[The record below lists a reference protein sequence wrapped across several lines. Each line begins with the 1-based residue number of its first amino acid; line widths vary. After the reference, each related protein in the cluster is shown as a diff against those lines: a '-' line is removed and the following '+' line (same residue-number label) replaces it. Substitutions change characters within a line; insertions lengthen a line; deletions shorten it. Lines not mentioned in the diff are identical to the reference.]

1 MLDLNIIL
9 SIIIL
14 LILIILLLSQSYY
27 KNKISTLQ
35 KNLTKTTSDKISL
48 STKYGQISEEFF
60 PLEQSYPYNSKDFKF
75 LGNPIDGIQF
85 NDDKIILVEFKTNTS
100 KLSTKQRHIRDLI
113 NNNQVEF
120 ELIEAKINE

>member
-14 LILIILLLSQSYY
+14 LILFILFLSQSYY
-27 KNKISTLQ
+27 KNKISKLQ
-35 KNLTKTTSDKISL
+35 ANLKKTTSDKMSL

-85 NDDKIILVEFKTNTS
+85 NEDKIILIEFKTNSS
-100 KLSTKQRHIRDLI
+100 KLSTKQRHIRNLI
-113 NNNQVEF
+113 NNKQVEF

>member
-14 LILIILLLSQSYY
+14 LILLILLLSQLYY
-27 KNKISTLQ
+27 KNKMSTLQ
-35 KNLTKTTSDKISL
+35 KNLAKITSDKISL

-85 NDDKIILVEFKTNTS
+85 NNDKIILVEFKTNTS

>member
-9 SIIIL
+9 SITIL
-14 LILIILLLSQSYY
+14 LILIILFLSQSYY

-60 PLEQSYPYNSKDFKF
+60 PLEQSYPYNSKDLKF

-85 NDDKIILVEFKTNTS
+85 NEDKIILVEFKTNKS
-100 KLSTKQRHIRDLI
+100 KLSTKQRHIRNLI
-113 NNNQVEF
+113 NNKQVEF

>member
-14 LILIILLLSQSYY
+14 LILFILFLSQSYY
-27 KNKISTLQ
+27 KNKISKLQ
-35 KNLTKTTSDKISL
+35 ANLKKTTSDKMSL

-60 PLEQSYPYNSKDFKF
+60 PLEQSYPYNSKNFKF

-85 NDDKIILVEFKTNTS
+85 NEDKIILIGFKTNSS
-100 KLSTKQRHIRDLI
+100 KLSTKQRHIRNLI
-113 NNNQVEF
+113 NDKQVEF

>member
-9 SIIIL
+9 SIIVLLIL
-14 LILIILLLSQSYY
+14 LILFLSQSYY
-27 KNKISTLQ
+27 KNKISKLQ
-35 KNLTKTTSDKISL
+35 ANLKKTTSDKMSL

-60 PLEQSYPYNSKDFKF
+60 PLEQSYPYNSKNFKF

-85 NDDKIILVEFKTNTS
+85 NEDKIILIEFKTNSS
-100 KLSTKQRHIRDLI
+100 KLSTKQRHIRNLI
-113 NNNQVEF
+113 NDKQVEF

>member
-14 LILIILLLSQSYY
+14 LILFILFLSQSYY
-27 KNKISTLQ
+27 KNKISKLQ
-35 KNLTKTTSDKISL
+35 ANLKKTTSDKMSL

-60 PLEQSYPYNSKDFKF
+60 PLEQSYPYNSKNFKF

-85 NDDKIILVEFKTNTS
+85 NEDKIILIEFKTNSS
-100 KLSTKQRHIRDLI
+100 KLSTKQRHIRNLI
-113 NNNQVEF
+113 NNKQVEF

>member
-9 SIIIL
+9 SIIVL
-14 LILIILLLSQSYY
+14 LILFILFLSQSYY
-27 KNKISTLQ
+27 KNKISKLQ
-35 KNLTKTTSDKISL
+35 ANLKKTTSDKMSL

-60 PLEQSYPYNSKDFKF
+60 PLEQSYPYNSKNFKF

-85 NDDKIILVEFKTNTS
+85 NEDKIILIEFKTNSS
-100 KLSTKQRHIRDLI
+100 KLSTKQRHIRNLI
-113 NNNQVEF
+113 NDKQVEF

>member
-14 LILIILLLSQSYY
+14 LILFILFLSQSYY
-27 KNKISTLQ
+27 KNKISKLQ
-35 KNLTKTTSDKISL
+35 ANLKKTTSDKMSL

-60 PLEQSYPYNSKDFKF
+60 PLEQSYPYNSKNFKF

-85 NDDKIILVEFKTNTS
+85 NEDKIILVEFKTNKS
-100 KLSTKQRHIRDLI
+100 KLSTKQRHIRNLI
-113 NNNQVEF
+113 NDKQVEF